1 MLEAWVVV
9 AKLLVDVVSGGWTPQ
24 SWMFEK
30 DSVSI
35 QSYITK
41 RSRGAANTGCAKK
54 IFLRAD
60 EAVVRAAQ

>member
-9 AKLLVDVVSGGWTPQ
+9 AKLLVDVVTGGRKPQ

-35 QSYITK
+35 
-41 RSRGAANTGCAKK
+41 
-54 IFLRAD
+54 
-60 EAVVRAAQ
+60 

>member
-9 AKLLVDVVSGGWTPQ
+9 AKLLVDVVTGGRTPH

-35 QSYITK
+35 LSYITK

-60 EAVVRAAQ
+60 EAVVRAA